1 MASDLRS
8 VLMDRD
14 SLSEA
19 EVDQRI
25 IEARERVR
33 DGDDPEEV
41 LEDEFGLEPDFVL
54 DLLEGV

>member
-14 SLSEA
+14 GLGEA
-19 EVDQRI
+19 EADQRI